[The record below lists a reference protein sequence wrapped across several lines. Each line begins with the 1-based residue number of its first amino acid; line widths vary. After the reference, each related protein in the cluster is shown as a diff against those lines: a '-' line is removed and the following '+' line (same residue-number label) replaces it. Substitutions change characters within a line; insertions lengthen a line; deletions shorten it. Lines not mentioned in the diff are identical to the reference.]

1 MATSD
6 DEPDDGDG
14 SNLPVDAS
22 RHIERMN
29 AERSDPKQPVVYAY
43 LSEMFASPRHAQLT
57 PGLRFAQLH
66 AVVLYYLGLAEDGL
80 LPQNR
85 GAAAWKRL
93 PGGCA
98 RMCPFATPMDGCARC
113 PIRPWWMQHRHSQA
127 ALSPRVVTKLR
138 RLPSRSCRPS
148 SSHAAE

>member
-43 LSEMFASPRHAQLT
+43 LSEMFASPRHAQLK

-66 AVVLYYLGLAEDGL
+66 AVVLYYLGLAGVVKFGNL
-80 LPQNR
+80 R
-85 GAAAWKRL
+85 IAGASGIWKSHDYRKGREG
-93 PGGCA
+93 PV
-98 RMCPFATPMDGCARC
+98 
-113 PIRPWWMQHRHSQA
+113 
-127 ALSPRVVTKLR
+127 RVR
-138 RLPSRSCRPS
+138 Y
-148 SSHAAE
+148 